1 MDVLNIDEI
10 IVPPALL
17 SLSIGK
23 VYQKIIEAEGKISH
37 ARHLNLTLTG
47 VATIFQEDSL
57 TVLLEDLAR
66 YIQNPLNI
74 SL

>member
-17 SLSIGK
+17 SLSVGK
-23 VYQKIIEAEGKISH
+23 VYHKIIEEEGKISH
-37 ARHLNLTLTG
+37 ARHFNLTLTG

-57 TVLLEDLAR
+57 TVLLEDLVR
-66 YIQNPLNI
+66 YIQNPINI